1 MESWQQSLREMKENQ
16 SAIKQ
21 RARQSK
27 LSVASS
33 SKNRITFRKNE
44 PAYVQTSQRG
54 VSLSVVKFIE
64 KSPHDPRN
72 TRNYSSIT
80 DWDHYAD
87 VATPPSSSS
96 LPEPPKLWRHQ
107 RRPLATS
114 TLNHS
119 QLSSLL
125 PGAPILLDEDDDS
138 LVSGGVEVE
147 DSVADLEYISK
158 IVHDDSGFSFS
169 QSDAS
174 FVTCF
179 DDVGSEETSQDFN
192 SAGSDF
198 EVVFESKYQVDE
210 GVGVSTSLTID
221 ENIEKTVIDEDPA
234 IVGYTKMQSIR
245 EIEASLC
252 KMLNIR

>member
-16 SAIKQ
+16 SANKQ

-54 VSLSVVKFIE
+54 VSSSVVKFIE

-96 LPEPPKLWRHQ
+96 LPEPPRLWRHQ

-125 PGAPILLDEDDDS
+125 PGGAPILPDEDDES
-138 LVSGGVEVE
+138 LLSGGVEAE

-179 DDVGSEETSQDFN
+179 DDVCSEETSQDFN

-198 EVVFESKYQVDE
+198 EVVFESKYQMDE
-210 GVGVSTSLTID
+210 GVSTSLTID
-221 ENIEKTVIDEDPA
+221 ESIEKTVIDEDPA
-234 IVGYTKMQSIR
+234 IVGYTKMQSIK
-245 EIEASLC
+245 EIEDSLC
-252 KMLNIR
+252 KILNIR